1 MQGFL
6 FFFLVRIIIENPKDA
21 RRLNCTH
28 YRICN
33 ELGVTKDQY
42 IKATKKPYSFLYIFY
57 WQTYEK
63 SKTKLLRK
71 HIM

>member
-57 WQTYEK
+57 
-63 SKTKLLRK
+63 
-71 HIM
+71 